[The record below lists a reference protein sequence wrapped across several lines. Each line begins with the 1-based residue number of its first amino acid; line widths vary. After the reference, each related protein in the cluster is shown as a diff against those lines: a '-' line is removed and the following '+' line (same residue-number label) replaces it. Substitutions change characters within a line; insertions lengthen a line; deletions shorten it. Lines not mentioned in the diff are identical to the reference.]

1 MNKSVVDGFLLSFDD
16 SRFPEGFLQK
26 YEQMECLAHNQIG
39 ETLLVRDRQSDVY
52 FVAKCYTDQS
62 LLSRTNESEL
72 LRVLRHDGLPAFA
85 GEYQNEAMLCV
96 VRDYA
101 EGLPLNEYLKSNML
115 SEQRI
120 ISIGTQLCDILSY
133 LHGQTPPI
141 IHRDI
146 KPQNIV
152 VDDNGKVK
160 LIDFGISRV
169 YDKTASRDTVFFGTM
184 EFAPP
189 EQYGF
194 AQTDGRADIFSLGVV
209 LCWMLTGE
217 TKPGEVSIKS
227 RWLGAVIKKCTAFSP
242 EDRYR
247 DAQTLKHALLH
258 KNVSKWRRT
267 AGLIA
272 VLLVLTIGVGF
283 WQGWIST
290 PSFLAANGVYAPE
303 KAVSS
308 ALVSGSVQFT
318 EPLIEQAVRT
328 ELGKSAEET
337 LTSADMQSVTALYIF
352 ADKCTTDVTEF
363 EVMQQ
368 GWIQNNGTIES
379 LSDLAFLPN
388 LRELCLSAQNISDIS
403 PIAGLKSLERIELRH
418 NPVSDISS
426 LAGLEKLKSVG
437 LNGTM
442 VADISP
448 VINLKDLELLDLNDA
463 DHYDPAVLA
472 RRAKFDFLDISN
484 ETDSYKYLKGKTIR
498 TLKIMETD
506 LDSLNFLAGV
516 EGIEEL
522 YLTGTKLTDL
532 NGIEAHEN
540 LVYLNVS
547 ETRVRDLSPLLLLP
561 NLQQVTVDTSMKKA
575 ADAIAAKALF
585 KISYEKADQ
594 V

>member
-1 MNKSVVDGFLLSFDD
+1 MNKSAVDGFLLSFDD
-16 SRFPEGFLQK
+16 SRFPEDFLQK
-26 YEQMECLAHNQIG
+26 YEQMECLAHNQMG

-52 FVAKCYTDQS
+52 LVAKCYTDQS
-62 LLSRTNESEL
+62 LLSRKNESDL
-72 LRVLRHDGLPAFA
+72 LRALRHDGLPAFV

-101 EGLPLNEYLKSNML
+101 EGVPLNEYLKSNTL
-115 SEQRI
+115 SEPQI

-152 VDDNGKVK
+152 VDDHGKIK

-169 YDKTASRDTVFFGTM
+169 YDETASRDTVFFGTM

-194 AQTDGRADIFSLGVV
+194 AQTDCRADIFSLGVV

-217 TKPGEVSIKS
+217 TKPGEVSIKN

-242 EDRYR
+242 EYRYR
-247 DAQTLKHALLH
+247 DAQTLKRALLH

-272 VLLVLTIGVGF
+272 GLLVLTIGIGF
-283 WQGWIST
+283 WQGWIT
-290 PSFLAANGVYAPE
+290 KPSFLASNEAYAPA
-303 KAVSS
+303 KVIPTA
-308 ALVSGSVQFT
+308 GSVQFA

-328 ELGKSAEET
+328 ELGKSAGDT
-337 LTSADMQSVTALYIF
+337 LTSADLESVTELYIF
-352 ADKCTTDVTEF
+352 ADKSTADVTEF
-363 EVMQQ
+363 ERLQQ
-368 GWIQNNGTIES
+368 GWNQNNGTIES

-403 PIAGLKSLERIELRH
+403 PVAGLASLERIELRH

-426 LAGLEKLKSVG
+426 LAGLEKLKSIG

-448 VINLKDLELLDLNDA
+448 VINLKGLELLDLNDA

-472 RRAKFDFLDISN
+472 GRTKFDFLDISN
-484 ETDSYKYLKGKTIR
+484 DTDSYKYLKGKTIR
-498 TLKIMETD
+498 TLKIMKTD
-506 LDSLNFLAGV
+506 FDSLTFLAGV
-516 EGIEEL
+516 EGLEEL
-522 YLTGTKLTDL
+522 YLNETKLTDL
-532 NGIEAHEN
+532 TGIEAHES

-547 ETRVRDLSPLLLLP
+547 GTRVRDLSPLLSLP
-561 NLQQVTVDTSMKKA
+561 GLQQVVVDTSMKKA
-575 ADAIAAKALF
+575 AEAIAPKALF
-585 KISYEKADQ
+585 EIIYE
-594 V
+594 